1 MNACVLQ
8 PNASHTE
15 PHSSSIIYVVNS
27 AEHPFDIEKASVKCA
42 STVISIPIADWS
54 NALTPWP
61 APGFYE
67 NEPWFGGHGRET
79 LEELTRRVIPAIEA
93 RLGAASGIENPR
105 LSHLRKES
113 DSIKR
118 AICGY
123 SLGGLFA
130 LYAFANDTRFDAC
143 ASISGS
149 LWYQGWMN
157 YLNEKTERIAPST
170 PVAADRFD
178 GQGATL
184 SSPSARRNVNRVCP
198 CFAASKTT
206 CTRAPTSSAPPVAK
220 SIPRSAPATTC
231 STFPNASRP
240 RLPHWTNSSHA
251 CNPSTHHCCGTR
263 GLYAALG
270 GASLGR
276 CAVRSMHATRNR
288 SPLAARPPLK
298 PSRSCST
305 MT

>member
-42 STVISIPIADWS
+42 STVISIPIADWN

-79 LEELTRRVIPAIEA
+79 LEELTRRIIPAIEA
-93 RLGAASGIENPR
+93 RLGAAPGIENPR
-105 LSHLRKES
+105 LPHLRKES

-157 YLNEKTERIAPST
+157 YLNEKTEGIAPST

-178 GQGATL
+178 GRGRYAFL
-184 SSPSARRNVNRVCP
+184 SVGKKECKSGLPLFRCVEDNMHASADLLR
-198 CFAASKTT
+198 AAGCQVDT
-206 CTRAPTSSAPPVAK
+206 AVGPGNHMQH
-220 SIPRSAPATTC
+220 IPER
-231 STFPNASRP
+231 FE
-240 RLPHWTNSSHA
+240 
-251 CNPSTHHCCGTR
+251 
-263 GLYAALG
+263 AALR
-270 GASLGR
+270 ALDAFCSSL
-276 CAVRSMHATRNR
+276 SHKKD
-288 SPLAARPPLK
+288 S
-298 PSRSCST
+298 
-305 MT
+305 